1 MKSERLNV
9 LNERDLIYQ
18 LIVSDKFCRE
28 IVPIL
33 NPKHLQ
39 IEYAKR
45 IALWIKDY
53 FTKFKKAPKKDII
66 KLYRSHVEEI
76 NDESL
81 QDNILSFLQ
90 RLDEDY
96 DEVKLGNVDFAIQQ
110 AVNYLKI
117 QSMRNFSE
125 DIEAYLDSGDVGKA
139 ESLLTKYRKVEVSS
153 GEGVSILDDFDTVTE
168 AFTEETEK
176 LFSMQGAYGQLMG
189 DVHREDFI
197 SFLAPMKVGKCL
209 AKGTKILMA
218 DGSIKEVQNL
228 KVGDKLMGDDSKP
241 RNVEIVSK
249 GFGKMYRITSNV
261 NPLRKNRQ
269 PEIDFTCNGNHIL
282 VLKNVWNAEKHEIK
296 EYRKDGH
303 KNGELL
309 KNGKNNILKKD
320 EIEISVEDFLKLSEY
335 QKSHFKLF
343 RSKVDYSEKN
353 HLISPYLFGVWL
365 GDGYSTASV
374 IINMNDE
381 VIQSCMDESVKIG
394 DKLRIKPDKPESKVK
409 NLRFYADVGSS
420 NFKKEL
426 NRLNLLNNKH
436 IPDEYMIDSRENRL
450 NLLAGI
456 IDTDGCYFS
465 GKFCEI
471 NLMNKT
477 LAKDVEKLCQQL
489 GFRVKFNEKYKH
501 YKNMY
506 SETNGWA
513 YSWSVSITGKLS
525 EIPTRVGYKRMKDS
539 KKYNSLNNTF
549 SFSIESLKDDDYY
562 GFVIDGNHR
571 FLLADTTVSHNTF
584 SLIDVGIEALKN
596 GLKVV
601 FYSLEMSRT
610 NMIKRIWKAL
620 SGQVTEDME
629 IEIPYFEKDEDE
641 EKYRIEKKIVQKQAS
656 SVLEVQKKQQS
667 LKRLFRGGS
676 FKVFAE
682 PAYSLTVEKLEDKL
696 DDLAYDN
703 FFPDVIIVDYADIMC
718 PSDKTDYRNQI
729 DGIWKRL
736 RALAQKRK
744 AVVFT
749 ASQTNREAISKEVEA
764 DSVAEDIR
772 KLAHVTS
779 MVSISKT
786 KWCKENSLAIFSQ
799 LAVRDGKPVLRK
811 VIATQCLELGRPCL
825 ESRWKDEVVIEDEE
839 KDTRRK
845 KRR

>member
-153 GEGVSILDDFDTVTE
+153 GDGVSILDDFDTVTE

-176 LFSMQGAYGQLMG
+176 LFTMQGAYGQLMG

-197 SFLAPMKVGKCL
+197 SFLAPMKAGK
-209 AKGTKILMA
+209 
-218 DGSIKEVQNL
+218 
-228 KVGDKLMGDDSKP
+228 
-241 RNVEIVSK
+241 
-249 GFGKMYRITSNV
+249 
-261 NPLRKNRQ
+261 
-269 PEIDFTCNGNHIL
+269 
-282 VLKNVWNAEKHEIK
+282 
-296 EYRKDGH
+296 
-303 KNGELL
+303 
-309 KNGKNNILKKD
+309 
-320 EIEISVEDFLKLSEY
+320 
-335 QKSHFKLF
+335 
-343 RSKVDYSEKN
+343 
-353 HLISPYLFGVWL
+353 
-365 GDGYSTASV
+365 
-374 IINMNDE
+374 
-381 VIQSCMDESVKIG
+381 
-394 DKLRIKPDKPESKVK
+394 
-409 NLRFYADVGSS
+409 
-420 NFKKEL
+420 
-426 NRLNLLNNKH
+426 
-436 IPDEYMIDSRENRL
+436 
-450 NLLAGI
+450 
-456 IDTDGCYFS
+456 
-465 GKFCEI
+465 
-471 NLMNKT
+471 
-477 LAKDVEKLCQQL
+477 
-489 GFRVKFNEKYKH
+489 
-501 YKNMY
+501 
-506 SETNGWA
+506 
-513 YSWSVSITGKLS
+513 
-525 EIPTRVGYKRMKDS
+525 
-539 KKYNSLNNTF
+539 
-549 SFSIESLKDDDYY
+549 SF
-562 GFVIDGNHR
+562 
-571 FLLADTTVSHNTF
+571 A
-584 SLIDVGIEALKN
+584 LIDVGIEALKN
-596 GLKVV
+596 GLKIV

-764 DSVAEDIR
+764 DSIAEDIR

-779 MVSISKT
+779 MVAISKT
-786 KWCKENSLAIFSQ
+786 KWCKENSVAILSQ
-799 LAVRDGKPVLRK
+799 MAVREGKPELRK